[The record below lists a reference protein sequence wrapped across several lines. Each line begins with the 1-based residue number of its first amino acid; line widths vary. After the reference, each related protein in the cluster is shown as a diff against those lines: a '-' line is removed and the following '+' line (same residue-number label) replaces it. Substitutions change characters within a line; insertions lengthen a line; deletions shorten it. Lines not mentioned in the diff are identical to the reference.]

1 MRFVNFIVFL
11 IVSLRQLTRTVED
24 FADWTNWIL
33 YKSGIGLD
41 VRESWETWWNNEQVK
56 KINGKLH
63 Y

>member
-1 MRFVNFIVFL
+1 MRFVHFILFL

-33 YKSGIGLD
+33 YKSGRGLD

-56 KINGKLH
+56 KINGKVH